1 MPLVENHPII
11 GEERDFRMGVD
22 HASISD
28 TSHSNN
34 LSSLVLI
41 RCVLHTWR
49 HQTEE
54 NTKINGR

>member
-1 MPLVENHPII
+1 MPLVDNHHSI
-11 GEERDFRMGVD
+11 GEERNFRMEVD
-22 HASISD
+22 DASISD

-54 NTKINGR
+54 NTNINGR